1 MPAMGELLISADSH
15 VVEPHDL
22 WLDALPATLRD
33 RAPRAVQD
41 PGNHHWYFEMPGH
54 PRGVDLTLSRTAGI
68 SNAEVARRLAED
80 PHAWIGARG
89 GHDPHERLR
98 DLWAD
103 GVHADVLYPT
113 AGLSLLQLDD
123 APFQAACL
131 RAYNDW
137 LASFCA
143 ADPDRLLGIALLPL
157 WDIDEGVREL
167 ERAKGLGLRGGL
179 FWTSPPADR
188 QHSFFSD
195 HYEKLWAAAAALDM
209 PLSIH
214 ILAGHRT
221 RSSVAKFGTSVEDT
235 FYFGFESRDEV
246 QRSIVELIAAGVFQ
260 RHPRLNIVAAEAG
273 IDYTARLERRIDS
286 TFGRFLSLMDTPLT
300 EKPSHYFRTNVWC
313 TYISDPIGLNN
324 LRFTGADHFLWSS
337 DYPHGSATWPD
348 SRATIARECAEFG
361 IDDDTRRK
369 LTCTNA
375 ARLYGID
382 LDVVAQPSPLVAGAV
397 TPR

>member
-1 MPAMGELLISADSH
+1 MLISADSH

-22 WLDALPATLRD
+22 WLDALPSSLAD

-41 PGNHHWYFEMPGH
+41 PANHHWYFEMPGH

-68 SNAEVARRLAED
+68 SNAEVAARLAED
-80 PHAWIGARG
+80 PAAWIGARG
-89 GHDPHERLR
+89 GHDPVERLR

-123 APFQAACL
+123 PAFQAACL
-131 RAYNDW
+131 RVYNDW
-137 LASFCA
+137 LASFCKT
-143 ADPDRLLGIALLPL
+143 DPDRLLGVALLPL

-167 ERAKGLGLRGGL
+167 ERAKSLGLRGGL

-188 QHSFFSD
+188 AHSFFGD
-195 HYEKLWAAAAALDM
+195 HYERLWATAADLGM

-221 RSSVAKFGTSVEDT
+221 KQSVSRFGTSVEDT

-260 RHPRLNIVAAEAG
+260 RHPGLSIVAAEAG
-273 IDYTARLERRIDS
+273 IDYAARLERRIDS
-286 TFGRFLSLMDTPLT
+286 TFGRFLSLMEQPLT
-300 EKPSHYFRTNVWC
+300 EKPSHYFRNNVWC
-313 TYISDPIGLNN
+313 TYINDPIGLNN

-337 DYPHGSATWPD
+337 DYPHGSATWPR
-348 SRATIARECAEFG
+348 SRESIAAECGEFAVDDATRE
-361 IDDDTRRK
+361 K
-369 LTCTNA
+369 LTCTNV

-382 LDVVAQPSPLVAGAV
+382 LATVREPSPVLNAAS
-397 TPR
+397 R